1 MKIYMDRYMINN
13 TKRNENDQFAQGIM
27 ERIHVIDK
35 HIKTYGVDIV
45 EKYYQK
51 HGTYN
56 GIEPTIKT
64 IQNQSNENDS

>member
-1 MKIYMDRYMINN
+1 
-13 TKRNENDQFAQGIM
+13 M

>member
-1 MKIYMDRYMINN
+1 MINN

-45 EKYYQK
+45 EKYYQNTIHNLSMRNNAQKIK
-51 HGTYN
+51 HKFTKN
-56 GIEPTIKT
+56 AT
-64 IQNQSNENDS
+64 